1 MKGKGKDTKGMKM
14 QDIFRCMMEE
24 GYYPVYEKSHI
35 VFGIDDNLC
44 VVEYE
49 EGILSIRLFFSINED
64 DFEFFLEAAN
74 GTMLQAYMVKPTV
87 LDDMQNLMFSCEI
100 MCDTVREFRKFF
112 PRGIEMLKEAI
123 RIHRKEM
130 KKILYSNSFLTKRV
144 PATEDIASVAGT
156 EKSRKVLS

>member
-1 MKGKGKDTKGMKM
+1 MKGRSLTMRS
-14 QDIFRCMMEE
+14 IFRCMMEE

-49 EGILSIRLFFSINED
+49 EGILSIRLFFSIDED

>member
-1 MKGKGKDTKGMKM
+1 MRS
-14 QDIFRCMMEE
+14 IFRCMMEE

-49 EGILSIRLFFSINED
+49 EGILSIRLFFSIDED
-64 DFEFFLEAAN
+64 DFEFFLAAAN

>member
-1 MKGKGKDTKGMKM
+1 MRS
-14 QDIFRCMMEE
+14 IFRCMMEE

-49 EGILSIRLFFSINED
+49 EGILSIRLFFSIDED